1 VVIRRQVKIMAG
13 HGQSAG
19 GGQGSGQMSK
29 MQLSVTK
36 TMILVSA
43 T

>member
-13 HGQSAG
+13 HG